1 MTRFATISE
10 RFRTIACELG
20 LDFGYAPFRKGK
32 EPKVPYIAFSY
43 PERKDFSSDNGSYVR
58 ISRIRLLLVT
68 ANKNIGLEEA
78 VEDGLEDLGIGFSK
92 TEEYYSDEDVFVLI
106 YETEELIDG

>member
-1 MTRFATISE
+1 MTRFKTISD
-10 RFRTIACELG
+10 RFRTLAGELG

-32 EPKVPYIAFSY
+32 EPTVPYIAFSY
-43 PERKDFSSDNGSYVR
+43 PERNDFACDNGSYVR

-78 VEDGLEDLGIGFSK
+78 VEAGLKDLGIGFSK
-92 TEEYYSDEDVFVLI
+92 EEEYYSDEDVFVLI

>member
-1 MTRFATISE
+1 MTFKTISN
-10 RFRTIACELG
+10 RFKGIAEELG

-32 EPKVPYIAFSY
+32 EPTVPYIAFSY
-43 PERKDFSSDNGSYVR
+43 PERKDFHGDNGAYVR

-68 ANKNIGLEEA
+68 ATKNIGLEEA
-78 VEDGLEDLGIGFSK
+78 VEAGLKDLGIGFSK

>member
-10 RFRTIACELG
+10 RFRTIASELG

-32 EPKVPYIAFSY
+32 EPTVPYIAFSY
-43 PERKDFSSDNGSYVR
+43 PERKDFSGDNGSYVR

-78 VEDGLEDLGIGFSK
+78 VEDGLEDLGIELCCRVDFL
-92 TEEYYSDEDVFVLI
+92 DEFEDFVKYPLV
-106 YETEELIDG
+106 